1 MSLEAGWLEYGD
13 VPVWG
18 DDHDH
23 VAWEI
28 NNDVFEGKQ
37 VEKFLN
43 EKASIA
49 LGLELNDL
57 HEDLPVM
64 MAGEML
70 ICAVPNTMYLDGVD
84 PDLERVKILCL
95 EVGVRGLLVFT
106 FPGRGGCFTDS
117 RCFVLQGDHVL
128 EEAASP
134 DAHAALAAYLCANQF
149 FDDGPRS
156 FTGAQGYR
164 LGQRSKLEVRLS
176 ALGGSARD
184 VQVREVNG

>member
-1 MSLEAGWLEYGD
+1 MSLNDGWLEYGD

-18 DDHDH
+18 DDHDQ

-28 NNDVFEGKQ
+28 NGIAFDGEHI
-37 VEKFLN
+37 EKLLK

-49 LGLELNDL
+49 LGLELEDV

-64 MAGEML
+64 MAGETL
-70 ICAVPNTMYLDGVD
+70 ICAVPNTMFLDGIE
-84 PDLERVKILCL
+84 PDLERLKALCL

-117 RCFVLQGDHVL
+117 RYFAVPGDCIL
-128 EEAASP
+128 EQASSP
-134 DAHAALAAYLCANQF
+134 DAHAGLAAYLCANQF
-149 FDDGPRS
+149 FDDGPRTFS
-156 FTGAQGYR
+156 GAQGYR
-164 LGQRSKLEVRLS
+164 FGQRSKLEVRFQ

-184 VQVREVNG
+184 VQVREVNR

>member
-1 MSLEAGWLEYGD
+1 MSLEVGWLEYGD
-13 VPVWG
+13 VNVTSLEIREG
-18 DDHDH
+18 
-23 VAWEI
+23 VA
-28 NNDVFEGKQ
+28 
-37 VEKFLN
+37 L
-43 EKASIA
+43 A
-49 LGLELNDL
+49 LGLEESDL

-64 MAGEML
+64 LAGGTL
-70 ICAVPNTMYLDGVD
+70 ICAVPNTMFLDGVE
-84 PDLERVKILCL
+84 PILERLKALQL
-95 EVGVRGLLVFT
+95 EVAGALVFT

-117 RCFVLQGDHVL
+117 RNFAVQNDEIL

-149 FDDGPRS
+149 FDDGPRT

-164 LGQRSKLEVRLS
+164 LGQRSKLEVRFQ